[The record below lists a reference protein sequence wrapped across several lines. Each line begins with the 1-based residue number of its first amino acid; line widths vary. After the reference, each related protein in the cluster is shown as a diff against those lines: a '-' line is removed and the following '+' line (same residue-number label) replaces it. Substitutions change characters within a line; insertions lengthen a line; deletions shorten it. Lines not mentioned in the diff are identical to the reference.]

1 MTPEEANK
9 LATVAEMMNEWTKE
23 ESEILYRLVQ
33 SLKDDCRELDLRVY
47 HAEGEMQ
54 QMEALVDRL
63 QQENRRLQDS
73 NQHLRNANALL
84 HNRTI
89 MQRNQIYVLESR
101 VLDMSDSSETES
113 EDMLL

>member
-33 SLKDDCRELDLRVY
+33 SLKDDCQELDLRVY

-54 QMEALVDRL
+54 QMEALVARL
-63 QQENRRLQDS
+63 QQENR
-73 NQHLRNANALL
+73 HLRNANALL

-89 MQRNQIYVLESR
+89 MQRNQIHVLESR